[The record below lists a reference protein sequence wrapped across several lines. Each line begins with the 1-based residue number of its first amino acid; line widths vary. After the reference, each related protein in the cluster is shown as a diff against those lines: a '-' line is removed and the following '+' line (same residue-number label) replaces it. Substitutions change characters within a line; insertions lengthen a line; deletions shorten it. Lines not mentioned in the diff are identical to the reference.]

1 MRLDRERAVLVVV
14 DAQERLFP
22 HIDGHAAL
30 ERELVRLVTGCRT
43 LSLPIIV
50 TEQYTKGLGPT
61 IASVREALGSDYDPI
76 EKATFSCAGHEPFVN
91 ALDELGRQQV
101 VLCGIEAH
109 VCVYQTAIDLID
121 RGHFVYLVTDAV
133 GSRRGATRRWRSGE
147 SSRRGHVDVGGDG
160 LVRAPRRFGYR
171 RVPRRLEAR
180 QIASRATG
188 VLSCGAAE
196 LRRGSSVKYVLKGNV

>member
-133 GSRRGATRRWRSGE
+133 GSRRGSNAALAIRRIEQAGGTSTSVEMALFELLAVSGTDE
-147 SSRRGHVDVGGDG
+147 FRAVSK
-160 LVRAPRRFGYR
+160 LV
-171 RVPRRLEAR
+171 
-180 QIASRATG
+180 
-188 VLSCGAAE
+188 
-196 LRRGSSVKYVLKGNV
+196 K